1 MFAGFPPDMRLWPR
15 SLRGQLL
22 LAIAIA
28 LFVAQGVGALLLYRA
43 QAERRED
50 ALVNSAAFRLAGA
63 VERMDGA
70 PDRLR
75 EHWLRDGGRAGHW
88 RFRVR
93 VADASPQR
101 VGEPRQRDAERAL
114 AKVLAREGVELAE
127 TVVVERRVADDLV
140 TQRWIAARGEHRFGG
155 GGMRSNQV
163 VIAAIRRPDG
173 RWLHARVP
181 IPPGA
186 REPPGGM
193 LLQTLLIYAVLV
205 GAVALVLRRIVRPLA
220 ALTQRMERFAGTRDI
235 GPPLTPQGPDDIRS
249 LIVAHNALESRIVA
263 LLDEK
268 DVMLGAI
275 GHDLKTPLA
284 ALRVRI
290 ESVEDDTERGRMAE
304 TIADIV
310 RSLDDILTLARV
322 GRPTDA
328 PEPTE
333 LAALAAS
340 VAEEYEDL
348 GAPVTLGE
356 TSRVVVSARGSW
368 LRRGLRNLIDNG
380 VRYGTRVRVSVA
392 REGAFA
398 VLRVEDD
405 GPGIPPGEIARM
417 LEPFTRLEASRNSAT
432 GGAGL
437 GLTLARAI
445 AEQHGGTLDL
455 TNRRDGAGLIATVRL
470 PLS

>member
-1 MFAGFPPDMRLWPR
+1 MRLWPR

-28 LFVAQGVGALLLYRA
+28 LFVAQGVGTLLLYRA

-75 EHWLRDGGRAGHW
+75 ELWLRDGGRDGRW

-101 VGEPRQRDAERAL
+101 TAEPRQRDAERAL
-114 AKVLAREGVELAE
+114 AKVLTREGVEHSEA
-127 TVVVERRVADDLV
+127 VVIERRVADDLV

-356 TSRVVVSARGSW
+356 TSRVAVSARASW

-445 AEQHGGTLDL
+445 AEQHGGTLEL
-455 TNRRDGAGLIATVRL
+455 TNRPEGVGLIATVRL
-470 PLS
+470 PLL